1 MTRAS
6 PAEEVGPLVADGEIC
21 YREQMVE
28 GLEAAPGAFVGM
40 LEGRNFGKVIVK
52 VA

>member
-1 MTRAS
+1 MAN
-6 PAEEVGPLVADGEIC
+6 GEIR
-21 YREQMVE
+21 YREQTVE